1 MNADLLELQ
10 QSVRQVLA
18 GRAVAADEQDAWPLL
33 VELGW
38 LLAGVPEELG
48 GLGQGLAGA
57 CVLQIELGRRL
68 AAVPFL
74 PAALALDALCQS
86 ALADRAQWVERL
98 TTGEYV
104 AAPLAESAL
113 DLEPASGGTARLT
126 GLASGVQSADR
137 ASHAL
142 VWTRAGDC
150 VALAPLERAGV
161 ELVARPTW
169 DRTHRLFDLRFTGLE
184 LDETLVLARGAAA
197 QALVR
202 RLGALRDL
210 GLAADAVGGANA
222 LLELTVEHLQVR
234 RQFGRPLALFQALK
248 HRCADLKTLI
258 AAAEALL
265 LDSLGRLGDAIAD
278 AEAELKAETAKYLA
292 SSTYAKV
299 AEEALQLHGGIGM
312 AAEHQ
317 CHLFLKR
324 AQRTSSGQLQ
334 LDGKGIK
341 RLLDEV
347 TDPAL
352 QKSMLRTIMDI
363 THADQQLA
371 GSEAVLIT
379 EALKCWSLDLHQI
392 ADLNDGRCAPF
403 ASGKAQS
410 AHV

>member
-169 DRTHRLFDLRFTGLE
+169 DRTPRLFDLRFTGLE

-265 LDSLGRLGDAIAD
+265 LDSLGRLGDSVAD

-324 AQRTSSGQLQ
+324 ALLNEQLGRQ
-334 LDGKGIK
+334 DECYALD
-341 RLLDEV
+341 
-347 TDPAL
+347 
-352 QKSMLRTIMDI
+352 
-363 THADQQLA
+363 
-371 GSEAVLIT
+371 
-379 EALKCWSLDLHQI
+379 I
-392 ADLNDGRCAPF
+392 ADSLLARSD
-403 ASGKAQS
+403 
-410 AHV
+410 